1 MKMLCM
7 TFRNLLCFS
16 CTRGLTRHSTDSD
29 WFYAILRHNTPSLIK
44 VLHHKYW
51 GCDHLLFGV
60 FFTTSTMSMIA
71 MSTTRTIM
79 HLIGSAFF
87 WWSSAFLSCTIPS
100 DAFPTALSILKSI
113 RSRIVPWSMTS
124 TASSLKMP
132 ASSSIDCA
140 IFLISTPRSFT
151 SYNSKKYR
159 VNFVFIIHNWERGDM
174 NMDGTHRIGSLY
186 GKHMLFLQSLI
197 FEKIRI
203 FFLNTASLPLQST
216 QIFLHKSQN
225 RIL

>member
-16 CTRGLTRHSTDSD
+16 CTRGLSRHSTVSV
-29 WFYAILRHNTPSLIK
+29 WFYAILLDKTPSVIK
-44 VLHHKYW
+44 VLHHEYW
-51 GCDHLLFGV
+51 GCDHLLLGV
-60 FFTTSTMSMIA
+60 FFTTSTMSMMA

-87 WWSSAFLSCTIPS
+87 WCVSAFLSCTIPS

-113 RSRIVPWSMTS
+113 RSRIVPWSITS

-140 IFLISTPRSFT
+140 IFFISTPRSFT
-151 SYNSKKYR
+151 SYILKKYK
-159 VNFVFIIHNWERGDM
+159 VNFMHIMQDW
-174 NMDGTHRIGSLY
+174 
-186 GKHMLFLQSLI
+186 
-197 FEKIRI
+197 
-203 FFLNTASLPLQST
+203 
-216 QIFLHKSQN
+216 
-225 RIL
+225 